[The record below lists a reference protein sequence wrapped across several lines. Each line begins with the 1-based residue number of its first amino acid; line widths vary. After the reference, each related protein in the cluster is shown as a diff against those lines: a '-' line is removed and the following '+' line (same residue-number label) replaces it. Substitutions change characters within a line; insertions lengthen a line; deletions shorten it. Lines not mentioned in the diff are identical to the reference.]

1 MRKQTSSFI
10 LGMTALTVT
19 ALLGSAGLRAD
30 SDVKAGEWRFYGG
43 TLGAQKYAPLDQ
55 INAKNV
61 SKLKIVWRQSAS
73 PPEVLGGD
81 KPMVGSNYE
90 HTPLM
95 VDGMLYMRSDAGPVM
110 ALNPET
116 GKVMWTDKKATTGGG
131 KSRGIAYWS
140 DGKDSRIFALD
151 GADLVAVN
159 AKTGERYQDFGNGG
173 RVDLNIYA
181 DSRPNSPVENYS
193 WSSFPVVVRDVVVL
207 AGVPRVA
214 EGKVPAGTEAAL
226 DPPGDIRGYD
236 ARTGKLLW
244 TFHVVPRAG
253 EPGYETWKNNSADRN
268 GLAGAWTWLTGD
280 NDLGYIYIPTE
291 APSNDFYGANRP
303 GDNLYG
309 NSVLCLDV
317 KTGKRVWHF
326 QTIHHDL
333 WDFDLPA
340 PPVLM
345 DITVEGKR
353 IKALAQLSKQ
363 AYVYVLDR
371 VTGKPV
377 WPIEERPMPKGDVP
391 GEYYSPTQ
399 PIPTKPGPIELQQLT
414 ENDLIDF
421 TPELRA
427 QALEIFRKYESVPVF
442 TPAKVGKEM
451 IMLPGTT
458 GAANWNGAGFDPQTG
473 MLYVP
478 VIRNAVRTMLE
489 EKKSGP
495 YKYDRKAESLLTT
508 NVELPYAD
516 VNPMR
521 PVPDGTTTRLP
532 ITKPPYGSIV
542 AIDMNKGEIL
552 WRVANGDGPR
562 NHPLLKDLNLPPLG
576 TQNRAS
582 PLVTKSLLFI
592 GEGKNGPNGPSRIP
606 AWGGGK
612 KFRALDKASGKT
624 LWETQLPG
632 GTSGA
637 PITYMAGGKQYI
649 VVAVGW
655 TDMPAEYVALALE

>member
-1 MRKQTSSFI
+1 MKHRR
-10 LGMTALTVT
+10 TVLCSRISCFAIAVLAT
-19 ALLGSAGLRAD
+19 GVTVQAD
-30 SDVKAGEWRFYGG
+30 VASTGEWRFYGG
-43 TLGAQKYAPLDQ
+43 TLGAQKYSALDQ
-55 INAKNV
+55 INADNV
-61 SKLKIVWRQSAS
+61 QKLKIVWRQAAS
-73 PPEVLGGD
+73 PQEVLGAE
-81 KPMVGSNYE
+81 KPLVGSNYE

-95 VDGMLYMRSDAGPVM
+95 VDGLLYARSDAGPLM
-110 ALNPET
+110 ALDPQT
-116 GKVMWTDKKATTGGG
+116 GKVIWTDKKGATGGG
-131 KSRGIAYWS
+131 KSRGIAYWT
-140 DGKDSRIFALD
+140 DGKDARILALD

-159 AKTGERYQDFGNGG
+159 AKTGERYTTFGDGG
-173 RVDLNIYA
+173 RVDLNVYA

-193 WSSFPVVVRDVVVL
+193 WTSFPVVVRNVVVI

-214 EGKVPAGTEAAL
+214 EAKVPAGTQPAL

-236 ARTGKLLW
+236 VRTGKLLW

-253 EPGYETWKNNSADRN
+253 ESGYETWMDRSADAN
-268 GLAGAWTWLTGD
+268 GLAGTWSWLTGD
-280 NDLGYIYIPTE
+280 DELGYVYIPTE
-291 APSNDFYGANRP
+291 SPSNDFFGGNRR
-303 GDNLYG
+303 GDNLFA

-340 PPVLM
+340 PPVLI
-345 DITVEGKR
+345 DITVDGKK

-363 AYVYVLDR
+363 AYIYVLDR

-377 WPIEERPMPKGDVP
+377 WPIEERAVPKGSVP

-399 PIPTKPGPIELQQLT
+399 PVPTRPAPIELQQLT

-421 TPELRA
+421 TPQLRA
-427 QALEIFRKYESVPVF
+427 QALEIFRKYDSVPLY
-442 TPAKVGKEM
+442 TPAQVGREM

-458 GAANWNGAGFDPQTG
+458 GAANWNGAGFDPETG

-489 EKKSGP
+489 PKKNSP
-495 YKYDRKAESLLTT
+495 YAFDRKPEPLLST
-508 NVELPYAD
+508 NVELPQGD
-516 VNPMR
+516 VNPNR
-521 PVPDGTTTRLP
+521 PLADGAASRLP

-542 AIDMNKGEIL
+542 ALDMNKGEIK
-552 WRVANGDGPR
+552 WRIANGDGPR
-562 NHPLLKDLNLPPLG
+562 DHPALKGLNLPQLG

-582 PLVTKSLLFI
+582 PLVTKTLMFI
-592 GEGKNGPNGPSRIP
+592 GEGKNGPGGPSRIP

-612 KFRALDKASGKT
+612 MFRAIDKATGKT
-624 LWETQLPG
+624 VWEMPLPG

-655 TDMPAEYVALALE
+655 TDMAPEYIALALP

>member
-1 MRKQTSSFI
+1 MRNRGSRFI
-10 LGMTALTVT
+10 FGATALGIAV
-19 ALLGSAGLRAD
+19 LIGSTSLRAD
-30 SDVKAGEWRFYGG
+30 SDNKVGEWRFYGG

-55 INAKNV
+55 INASNV
-61 SKLKIVWRQSAS
+61 DKLKIVWRQSAS
-73 PPEVLGGD
+73 PPEVLGND
-81 KPMVGSNYE
+81 KPLVGSNYE

-95 VDGMLYMRSDAGPVM
+95 VNGLLYMRSDAGPVM
-110 ALNPET
+110 ALDPQT
-116 GKVMWTDKKATTGGG
+116 GKVLWTDKQAATGGG
-131 KSRGIAYWS
+131 KSRGISYWS
-140 DGKDSRIFALD
+140 DGKDARIFALD
-151 GADLVAVN
+151 GSNLVAVN
-159 AKTGERYQDFGNGG
+159 AKTGERYRDFGKGG
-173 RVDLNIYA
+173 HVDLNVYA
-181 DSRPNSPVENYS
+181 DSLPNAPVENYS

-214 EGKVPAGTEAAL
+214 EKKVPEGTQAAL

-236 ARTGKLLW
+236 VRTGKLLW
-244 TFHVVPRAG
+244 TFHVVPRKG
-253 EPGYETWKNNSADRN
+253 EFGYDTWKQGSAELN

-280 NDLGYIYIPTE
+280 NELGYIYIPTE
-291 APSNDFYGANRP
+291 APSNDFYGGNRQ
-303 GDNLYG
+303 GDNLFG
-309 NSVLCLDV
+309 NSVLCLDAR
-317 KTGKRVWHF
+317 TGKRVWHF

-333 WDFDLPA
+333 WDFDLPV

-345 DITVEGKR
+345 DINVDGKR

-377 WPIEERPMPKGDVP
+377 WPIVERPMPKGDVP

-399 PIPTKPGPIELQQLT
+399 PIPTRPAPIELQQLT
-414 ENDLIDF
+414 ESDLIDF

-442 TPAKVGKEM
+442 TPAKVGREI

-458 GAANWNGAGFDPQTG
+458 GAANWNGAGFDPDTG

-489 EKKSGP
+489 EKKNSP
-495 YKYDRKAESLLTT
+495 YPYDRKAESMMTT
-508 NVELPYAD
+508 NLELPYMD
-516 VNPMR
+516 VNPSR
-521 PVPDGTTTRLP
+521 PLADGAPSRLP

-542 AIDMNKGEIL
+542 ALDMNKGEIL

-592 GEGKNGPNGPSRIP
+592 GEG
-606 AWGGGK
+606 
-612 KFRALDKASGKT
+612 
-624 LWETQLPG
+624 
-632 GTSGA
+632 
-637 PITYMAGGKQYI
+637 
-649 VVAVGW
+649 
-655 TDMPAEYVALALE
+655 